1 MARTGIKILFI
12 KKLKNAMAHT
22 LKPQHPLPLLTID
35 DKGLLEYHDN
45 QFTYHPWSSNQLT
58 GKVYLIHAI
67 AGRTSA
73 QQMNDPLME
82 AIKAASFPESAFQVV
97 TIINTNDALIGTSGF
112 VRATIESNKK
122 QHPEAA
128 FVVDRK
134 GKMLSAW
141 PLAKR
146 SSAIILLDAQGHV
159 QFAKEGALSR
169 DEVDS
174 VINLIQHQ
182 IS

>member
-1 MARTGIKILFI
+1 MNQETEK
-12 KKLKNAMAHT
+12 AMAHT
-22 LKPQHPLPLLTID
+22 LKLQHPLPLLTID

-45 QFTYHPWSSNQLT
+45 QFTYHPWSSQQLT

-73 QQMNDPLME
+73 QQMNAPLME
-82 AIKAASFPESAFQVV
+82 AIKAATFPESAFQVV
-97 TIINTNDALIGTSGF
+97 TIINTDDALIGTSGF
-112 VRATIESNKK
+112 VRATIEGNKK

-141 PLAKR
+141 SLAKR
-146 SSAIILLDAQGHV
+146 SSAIMLLDAQGHI
-159 QFAKEGALSR
+159 QFAKDGALDSE
-169 DEVDS
+169 EVDS
-174 VINLIQHQ
+174 LINLIQHQ